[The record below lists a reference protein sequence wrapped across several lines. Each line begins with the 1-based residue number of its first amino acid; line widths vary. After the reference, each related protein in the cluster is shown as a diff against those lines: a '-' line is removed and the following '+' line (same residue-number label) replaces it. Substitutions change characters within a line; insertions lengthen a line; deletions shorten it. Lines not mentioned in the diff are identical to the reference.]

1 MHTSP
6 LKPAAAILSSGSL
19 RRFCRTPETWGPG
32 LDGTKGLGGP
42 VLRCPLVRQLSSSKL
57 KARHRP
63 RSDVNP
69 ASCCTSVILASSR
82 LAESG
87 RLRICEDIDRHTLAS
102 GRPACLPTV
111 RHLRRKPGALAESVL
126 NPQDNGERL
135 NSKEM
140 RQISRDDIP
149 SFRLSEAGG
158 HGSPAD
164 RRPGCHQPQRGRRLR
179 LEGSGNA
186 GLTGLRPLGLNET
199 P

>member
-1 MHTSP
+1 
-6 LKPAAAILSSGSL
+6 
-19 RRFCRTPETWGPG
+19 
-32 LDGTKGLGGP
+32 
-42 VLRCPLVRQLSSSKL
+42 VRI
-57 KARHRP
+57 R
-63 RSDVNP
+63 
-69 ASCCTSVILASSR
+69 
-82 LAESG
+82 
-87 RLRICEDIDRHTLAS
+87 EDIELPLNSTATPS
-102 GRPACLPTV
+102 GRPACLPAV

-126 NPQDNGERL
+126 NPQGNGERL

-140 RQISRDDIP
+140 RQTSRDDIL

-158 HGSPAD
+158 YGSPAD